1 MGSKSPPEEL
11 SRRGWRMDS
20 LEKSARTVD
29 EAVDL
34 ALAELGASRDEVEV
48 VVLKEGRSGFL
59 GIGGGGATVR
69 VSRHHADETVRA
81 AAAVAKDLLEQLLS
95 LMSIDAVVHE
105 KEPDESGHALFNLE
119 LKGEDLGVLIGRRG
133 QTLASLQYL
142 LYLMAGH
149 QLKVHVPLTIDVE
162 GYLERRN
169 ESLQGL
175 ALRMAERV
183 LTTGQIAVMEPMTPR
198 ERRIIH
204 LALKEFKGVVT
215 QSIGEGDYRKVTIVP
230 HNK

>member
-1 MGSKSPPEEL
+1 
-11 SRRGWRMDS
+11 MDS
-20 LEKSARTVD
+20 LEKSAKTVD
-29 EAVDL
+29 EAIEL
-34 ALAELGASRDEVEV
+34 ALEELGASREEVEI

-59 GIGGGGATVR
+59 GIGGSGAMVR
-69 VSRHHADETVRA
+69 VFRRHADETVRE
-81 AAAVAKDLLEQLLS
+81 AVSVAREILEQLLS
-95 LMSIDAVVHE
+95 LMDIEAVVEE
-105 KEPDESGHALFNLE
+105 KEPSESGHAQFNLE

-149 QLKVHVPLTIDVE
+149 RLKVHVPLSIDVE

-183 LTTGQIAVMEPMTPR
+183 ITTGQIAVMEPMPPR

-204 LALKEFKGVVT
+204 LALKDFKGVVT
-215 QSIGEGDYRKVTIVP
+215 QSIGEGEYRKVTIVP
-230 HNK
+230 HK

>member
-1 MGSKSPPEEL
+1 
-11 SRRGWRMDS
+11 MDS
-20 LEKSARTVD
+20 LEKSAKTVD
-29 EAVDL
+29 EAVEL
-34 ALAELGASRDEVEV
+34 ALAELGASRDEVDI

-69 VSRHHADETVRA
+69 VSRRHAEETVREA
-81 AAAVAKDLLEQLLS
+81 VSVAKEMLEKLLS
-95 LMSIDAVVHE
+95 LMGVDAGVE
-105 KEPDESGHALFNLE
+105 ETQSGDSGRAQFNLE
-119 LKGEDLGVLIGRRG
+119 LKGDDLGVLIGRRG

-162 GYLERRN
+162 GYLERRS
-169 ESLQGL
+169 ESLQTL
-175 ALRMAERV
+175 ATRMAERV
-183 LTTGQIAVMEPMTPR
+183 VTTGQIAVMEPMTPR

-204 LALKEFKGVVT
+204 LALKDYKGVIT

-230 HNK
+230 HK

>member
-1 MGSKSPPEEL
+1 MF
-11 SRRGWRMDS
+11 RRQ
-20 LEKSARTVD
+20 
-29 EAVDL
+29 
-34 ALAELGASRDEVEV
+34 AE
-48 VVLKEGRSGFL
+48 
-59 GIGGGGATVR
+59 
-69 VSRHHADETVRA
+69 ETVREA
-81 AAAVAKDLLEQLLS
+81 VSVAKEILEKVLS
-95 LMSIDAVVHE
+95 LMGIDAEVE
-105 KEPDESGHALFNLE
+105 GKRPDESGHAQFNLK
-119 LKGEDLGVLIGRRG
+119 LKKDDDLGVLIGRKG

-183 LTTGQIAVMEPMTPR
+183 VTTGQIAVMEPMPPR

-204 LALKEFKGVVT
+204 LTLKDYKGVVT
-215 QSIGEGDYRKVTIVP
+215 QSIGEGEYRKVTIVP
-230 HNK
+230 HK

>member
-1 MGSKSPPEEL
+1 
-11 SRRGWRMDS
+11 MDS
-20 LEKSARTVD
+20 LEKSAKTVD
-29 EAVDL
+29 EAIEL
-34 ALAELGASRDEVEV
+34 ALEELGASREEVEI

-59 GIGGGGATVR
+59 GIGAGGATVR
-69 VSRHHADETVRA
+69 VFRRQADETVREA
-81 AAAVAKDLLEQLLS
+81 VSVAKEILEQMLS
-95 LMSIDAVVHE
+95 LMDIEAVVEE
-105 KEPDESGHALFNLE
+105 KEPSDSGHAQFNLE

-149 QLKVHVPLTIDVE
+149 RLKVHVPLSIDVE

-183 LTTGQIAVMEPMTPR
+183 ITTGQIAVMEPMPPR

-204 LALKEFKGVVT
+204 LTLKDFKGVVT
-215 QSIGEGDYRKVTIVP
+215 QSIGEGEYRKVTIVP
-230 HNK
+230 HK

>member
-1 MGSKSPPEEL
+1 
-11 SRRGWRMDS
+11 MDS
-20 LEKSARTVD
+20 LEKSAKTVD
-29 EAVDL
+29 EAIEL
-34 ALAELGASRDEVEV
+34 ALEELGASREEVEI

-59 GIGGGGATVR
+59 GIGGSGAMVR
-69 VSRHHADETVRA
+69 VFRRHADETVRE
-81 AAAVAKDLLEQLLS
+81 AVSVAREILKQLLS
-95 LMSIDAVVHE
+95 LMDIEAVVEE
-105 KEPDESGHALFNLE
+105 KKPSEGGHAQFNLE
-119 LKGEDLGVLIGRRG
+119 LKGDDLGVLIGRRG

-149 QLKVHVPLTIDVE
+149 RLKVHVPLSIDVE

-183 LTTGQIAVMEPMTPR
+183 ITTGQIAVMEPMPPR

-204 LALKEFKGVVT
+204 LALKDFKGVVT
-215 QSIGEGDYRKVTIVP
+215 QSIGEGEYRKVTIVP
-230 HNK
+230 HK

>member
-1 MGSKSPPEEL
+1 
-11 SRRGWRMDS
+11 MDS
-20 LEKSARTVD
+20 LEKSAKTVD
-29 EAVDL
+29 EAVEL
-34 ALAELGASRDEVEV
+34 ALEELGASREEVEI
-48 VVLKEGRSGFL
+48 VVLKEARTGFL

-69 VSRHHADETVRA
+69 VSRRHADETVREA
-81 AAAVAKDLLEQLLS
+81 VSVAKEILEELLS
-95 LMSIDAVVHE
+95 LMDIEAVVE
-105 KEPDESGHALFNLE
+105 EQEPSESGHAQFNLE
-119 LKGEDLGVLIGRRG
+119 LKGDDLGVLIGRRG

-149 QLKVHVPLTIDVE
+149 RLKVHVPLTIDVE

-183 LTTGQIAVMEPMTPR
+183 VTTGQIAVMEPMPPR

-204 LALKEFKGVVT
+204 LTLKDFKGVVT
-215 QSIGEGDYRKVTIVP
+215 QSIGEGEYRKVTIVP
-230 HNK
+230 HK

>member
-1 MGSKSPPEEL
+1 
-11 SRRGWRMDS
+11 MDS
-20 LEKSARTVD
+20 LEKSAKTVD
-29 EAVDL
+29 EAIEL
-34 ALAELGASRDEVEV
+34 ALEELGASREEVEI

-59 GIGGGGATVR
+59 GIGAGGATVR
-69 VSRHHADETVRA
+69 VFRRQADETVRE
-81 AAAVAKDLLEQLLS
+81 AVSVAREILEQMLS
-95 LMSIDAVVHE
+95 LMDIEAVVEE
-105 KEPDESGHALFNLE
+105 KEPSDSGHAQFNLE
-119 LKGEDLGVLIGRRG
+119 LKGDDLGVLIGRRG

-149 QLKVHVPLTIDVE
+149 RLKVHVPLSIDVE

-183 LTTGQIAVMEPMTPR
+183 ITTGQIAVMEPMPPR

-204 LALKEFKGVVT
+204 LTLKDFKGVVT
-215 QSIGEGDYRKVTIVP
+215 QSIGEGEYRKVTIVP
-230 HNK
+230 HK

>member
-1 MGSKSPPEEL
+1 
-11 SRRGWRMDS
+11 MDS
-20 LEKSARTVD
+20 LEKSAKTVD
-29 EAVDL
+29 EAIEL
-34 ALAELGASRDEVEV
+34 ALEELGASREEVEI

-59 GIGGGGATVR
+59 GIGGSGATVR
-69 VSRHHADETVRA
+69 VFRRQADETVRE
-81 AAAVAKDLLEQLLS
+81 AVSVAREILEQLLS
-95 LMSIDAVVHE
+95 LMDIEAVVEE
-105 KEPDESGHALFNLE
+105 KKPSEGGHAQFNLE

-149 QLKVHVPLTIDVE
+149 RLKVHVPLSIDVE

-183 LTTGQIAVMEPMTPR
+183 ITTGQIAVMEPMPPR

-204 LALKEFKGVVT
+204 LALKDFKGVVT
-215 QSIGEGDYRKVTIVP
+215 QSIGEGEYRKVTIVP
-230 HNK
+230 HK

>member
-1 MGSKSPPEEL
+1 
-11 SRRGWRMDS
+11 MDS
-20 LEKSARTVD
+20 LEKSAKTVD
-29 EAVDL
+29 EAIEL
-34 ALAELGASRDEVEV
+34 ALEELGASREEVEI

-59 GIGGGGATVR
+59 GIGGSGAMVR
-69 VSRHHADETVRA
+69 VFRRHADETVRE
-81 AAAVAKDLLEQLLS
+81 AVSVAREILEQLLS
-95 LMSIDAVVHE
+95 LMDIEAVVEE
-105 KEPDESGHALFNLE
+105 KEPSEGGHAQFNLE
-119 LKGEDLGVLIGRRG
+119 LKGDDLGVLIGRRG

-149 QLKVHVPLTIDVE
+149 RLKVHVPLSIDVE

-183 LTTGQIAVMEPMTPR
+183 ITTGQIAVMEPMPPR

-204 LALKEFKGVVT
+204 LTLKDFKGVVT
-215 QSIGEGDYRKVTIVP
+215 QSIGEGEYRKVTIVP
-230 HNK
+230 HK

>member
-1 MGSKSPPEEL
+1 M
-11 SRRGWRMDS
+11 
-20 LEKSARTVD
+20 
-29 EAVDL
+29 
-34 ALAELGASRDEVEV
+34 ALADLGASRDEVDI

-69 VSRHHADETVRA
+69 VSRRHTDEAVREA
-81 AAAVAKDLLEQLLS
+81 AEVAKEVLEQLLS
-95 LMSIDAVVHE
+95 IMGIDAVVEE
-105 KEPDESGHALFNLE
+105 KPVGDGGHARFNLE
-119 LKGEDLGVLIGRRG
+119 MKGEDLGVLIGRRG

-142 LYLMAGH
+142 VYLMVGH
-149 QLKVHVPLTIDVE
+149 RLKIHVPLIVDVE

-175 ALRMAERV
+175 AMRMADQV
-183 LTTGQIAVMEPMTPR
+183 ITTGQIAVMEPMTPR

-204 LALKEFKGVVT
+204 MALKDFEGVVT

-230 HNK
+230 HK

>member
-1 MGSKSPPEEL
+1 
-11 SRRGWRMDS
+11 MDS
-20 LEKSARTVD
+20 LEKSAKTVD
-29 EAVDL
+29 EAIEL
-34 ALAELGASRDEVEV
+34 ALKELGASREEVEI
-48 VVLKEGRSGFL
+48 VVLREGRSGFL
-59 GIGGGGATVR
+59 GIGAGGAMVR
-69 VSRHHADETVRA
+69 VFRRHADETVREA
-81 AAAVAKDLLEQLLS
+81 VSVAKEILEQLLS
-95 LMSIDAVVHE
+95 LMDIEAVVEE
-105 KEPDESGHALFNLE
+105 KKPSESGHAQFNLE

-149 QLKVHVPLTIDVE
+149 RLKVHVPLSIDVE

-183 LTTGQIAVMEPMTPR
+183 ITTGQIAVMEPMPPR

-204 LALKEFKGVVT
+204 LTLKDFKGVVT
-215 QSIGEGDYRKVTIVP
+215 QSIGEGEYRKVTIVP
-230 HNK
+230 HK

>member
-1 MGSKSPPEEL
+1 
-11 SRRGWRMDS
+11 MDS
-20 LEKSARTVD
+20 LEKSAKTVD
-29 EAVDL
+29 EAIEL
-34 ALAELGASRDEVEV
+34 ALEELGASREEVEI

-59 GIGGGGATVR
+59 GIGAGGATVR
-69 VSRHHADETVRA
+69 VFRRQADETVREA
-81 AAAVAKDLLEQLLS
+81 VSVAKEILEQMLS
-95 LMSIDAVVHE
+95 LMDIEAVVEE
-105 KEPDESGHALFNLE
+105 KEPSESGHAQFNLE

-149 QLKVHVPLTIDVE
+149 RLKVHVPLSIDVE

-183 LTTGQIAVMEPMTPR
+183 ITTGQIAVMEPMPPR

-204 LALKEFKGVVT
+204 LTLKDFKGVVT
-215 QSIGEGDYRKVTIVP
+215 QSIGEGEYRKVTIVP
-230 HNK
+230 HK

>member
-1 MGSKSPPEEL
+1 
-11 SRRGWRMDS
+11 MDS
-20 LEKSARTVD
+20 LEKSAKTVD
-29 EAVDL
+29 EAIEL
-34 ALAELGASRDEVEV
+34 ALEELGASREEVEI

-59 GIGGGGATVR
+59 GSGGSGAMVR
-69 VSRHHADETVRA
+69 GFRRQADETVRE
-81 AAAVAKDLLEQLLS
+81 AVSVAREILEQLLS
-95 LMSIDAVVHE
+95 LMDIEAVVEE
-105 KEPDESGHALFNLE
+105 KKPSESGHAQFNLE

-149 QLKVHVPLTIDVE
+149 RLKVHVPLSIDVE

-183 LTTGQIAVMEPMTPR
+183 ITTGQIAVMEPMPPR

-204 LALKEFKGVVT
+204 LTLKDFKGVVT
-215 QSIGEGDYRKVTIVP
+215 QSIGEGEYRKVTIVP
-230 HNK
+230 HK